1 MNLQITKGDPTPE
14 ELAALVAVLAA
25 RPAASPEPVE
35 TERASNWA
43 TYWRNARQPFHA
55 GPGQWRASAHP

>member
-1 MNLQITKGDPTPE
+1 MNLQILKGDPTPE

-25 RPAASPEPVE
+25 RPSTPAAPD
-35 TERASNWA
+35 TQHAGNWA
-43 TYWRNARQPFHA
+43 TYWRNARQPFHP